1 MMKCDLKQLFLPAI
15 MLFCLSFVLLTGFTP
30 GAGVKTKAALGKLL
44 FEEKMLSLDSSV
56 SCASCHKPE
65 FAFADTSA
73 FSKGIYGRF
82 TKRNTPS
89 VLNML
94 NRSSFFWD
102 GRAKTLEQQAL
113 MPISN
118 KDEMG
123 LPIPE
128 AIKRLNAHP
137 VYKKLFLRIFK
148 QKPDARNLAA
158 ALSAYERT
166 LETVDSKFD
175 DWSNDDTTNWTAA
188 EERGRLLF
196 VGKKA
201 KCFNCHFM
209 EDFTDDGFK
218 NIGLYDNR
226 NFTDAGRYEITRN
239 TKDRGTFKTPG
250 LRNIAV
256 TAPYMHNGQMNT
268 LEEVLEFYN
277 DPKKHI
283 PDAINTDTDLQT
295 PLQLTGQEMADII
308 SFLKTLTDKRFIK
321 PK

>member
-1 MMKCDLKQLFLPAI
+1 MKLLFSRVLVPVTIIICILFMGFLPVKEI
-15 MLFCLSFVLLTGFTP
+15 
-30 GAGVKTKAALGKLL
+30 KTKAALGKML
-44 FEEKMLSLDSSV
+44 FEEKMLSFDSSV

-65 FAFADTSA
+65 FAFSDTTA
-73 FSKGIYGRF
+73 FSKGIYGRP

-94 NRSSFFWD
+94 NRKSFFWD
-102 GRAKTLEQQAL
+102 GRARTLEEQAL
-113 MPISN
+113 MPIEN

-128 AIKRLNAHP
+128 AVKRLNEHP

-148 QKPDARNLAA
+148 QKPNARNLAT

-188 EERGRLLF
+188 EERGRILF
-196 VGKKA
+196 VSDKT

-209 EDFTDDGFK
+209 EDFTDDAFK
-218 NIGLYDNR
+218 NIGLYNSR
-226 NFTDAGRYEITRN
+226 NNNADAGRYNITRN
-239 TKDRGTFKTPG
+239 RKELGAFKTPG

-268 LEEVLEFYN
+268 LEEVLAFYN
-277 DPKKHI
+277 DPQKVL
-283 PDAINTDTDLQT
+283 PDAINTDTALQT
-295 PLQLTGQEMADII
+295 PLKLTGQEMADII
-308 SFLKTLTDKRFIK
+308 AFLKTLTDKRFIK